1 MYTSH
6 RWLAGENKCGA
17 FAVQCRN
24 SNMEVTRVKKS
35 KIVRIL
41 AASVLLTLSLVAT
54 SFAARGDKEV
64 DLSIGIATS
73 SDAGNAG
80 YVGYGAGYGYGSS
93 LGTGFAMSA
102 GGGYELLDITAIKGS
117 TLQIRGDIGYNHW
130 STGGYSLTRVPVS
143 AGARLYVPIQAV
155 NKLRVYGEASLE
167 LSFDSFDSPS
177 YWFYDGRTSSDTNI
191 GLVPGAGAE
200 FIVAPNVFVGGGLK
214 YHIVSGGY
222 LNALVGVGFKF

>member
-1 MYTSH
+1 M
-6 RWLAGENKCGA
+6 
-17 FAVQCRN
+17 
-24 SNMEVTRVKKS
+24 KKS

-41 AASVLLTLSLVAT
+41 AASMLLTLSLAAT

-73 SDAGNAG
+73 SDAGNPGYAG
-80 YVGYGAGYGYGSS
+80 YGYGYGSS
-93 LGTGFAMSA
+93 YGTGLGLSV
-102 GGGYELLDITAIKGS
+102 GGGYELLDITAIKGG

-130 STGGYSLTRVPVS
+130 SEGGFTLTRVPVS

-167 LSFDSFDSPS
+167 LSFDSFDTPS
-177 YWFYDGRTSSDTNI
+177 YWFYDGRKSSDTKI

-214 YHIVSGGY
+214 YHIVSDGY

>member
-1 MYTSH
+1 M
-6 RWLAGENKCGA
+6 
-17 FAVQCRN
+17 
-24 SNMEVTRVKKS
+24 KKS

-73 SDAGNAG
+73 SDAGNPG
-80 YVGYGAGYGYGSS
+80 YAGYGYGYSSS
-93 LGTGFAMSA
+93 LGTGFGLSV

-130 STGGYSLTRVPVS
+130 SESGFKLTRVPVS

-167 LSFDSFDSPS
+167 LSFDSIDTPS
-177 YWFYDGRTSSDTNI
+177 YNIPFFGTFGGDSYSETNI
-191 GLVPGAGAE
+191 GLVPGVGVE
-200 FIVAPNVFVGGGLK
+200 YVVAPNVFVGGGLK
-214 YHIVSGGY
+214 YHIISDGY